1 MEPRWHLVDGTNY
14 ITLAPGRQKNTDATR
29 LLVQAYSSFL
39 NTEAQHGMAVAT
51 LPAYDMPHPHK
62 PHKETIAFGKFPPLE
77 IDWKQNGNKRLQSF
91 LLENLWK
98 QKILQSPTVQKD
110 WKLFHLQTKQ

>member
-1 MEPRWHLVDGTNY
+1 
-14 ITLAPGRQKNTDATR
+14 
-29 LLVQAYSSFL
+29 
-39 NTEAQHGMAVAT
+39 MAAAT

-62 PHKETIAFGKFPPLE
+62 PSKEKIAFGKFPPLE

-98 QKILQSPTVQKD
+98 QKRLQSPNSGKRLETFSLTNQTMEKD
-110 WKLFHLQTKQ
+110 WKFFTYKPNNGKQLEAMEKSMENNYKL